1 VKKAFE
7 DLEALIASVMGD
19 DVEVSIERYPS
30 GAVSIE
36 LRFHGHFG
44 VIEGLASGDQWG
56 VSVDFP
62 DDHGFL
68 GHDNVYS
75 SSEEAVRNA
84 WALLSR

>member
-1 VKKAFE
+1 MEQPFE
-7 DLEALIASVMGD
+7 YLEALITSVMGD
-19 DVEVSIERYPS
+19 DVDVSVERYPS
-30 GAVSIE
+30 GAVFIE

-75 SSEEAVRNA
+75 SPEEAVRNA

>member
-1 VKKAFE
+1 MEKPFE
-7 DLEALIASVMGD
+7 FLEALITSVMGD
-19 DVEVSIERYPS
+19 DVDVSVDRNLS

-36 LRFHGHFG
+36 LRFNGHFG

-75 SSEEAVRNA
+75 SPEEAVRNA
-84 WALLSR
+84 WALFSR